1 MNTKKLLLAGMF
13 GLLAAAPAMADV
25 DPEGTDPRTENID
38 ALRTVQEG
46 ARYQIYTYSDGN
58 TITGTKFYLKANGF
72 LTNDPEQAGI
82 FPLQLV
88 KQTINIATGDI
99 NVTAFKFDARFT
111 NPSMIDGDIY
121 PQGHIVIADE
131 QNNRDDFEAQV
142 FFLGRSGNY
151 AIRATAAKSENWG
164 ANSYWTATDYDAD
177 GNPEAEYSWT
187 PSYIWKLVDVSDLGA
202 RNDLKDA
209 IALANTTVKA
219 REGVGEGLF
228 MKSED
233 DVQALTDAIA
243 AAQAVAD
250 NADATQEQCT
260 AATNALADAMD
271 TYANA
276 GNKPEPGMAYYI
288 KQKAS
293 GLYLALNAED
303 NTVVL
308 SEEPVELTWEPAQDG
323 GWYLTD
329 GTSYVGLAGNNTW
342 SMSATADN
350 KVSIH
355 PSGSP
360 SLGTIYYTLQEANGL
375 IATDDVT
382 AGSKCYA
389 DKTLSAAADR
399 AYWAIVKNDPREILA
414 NLAATLRASIGD
426 TGGLFQH
433 RTEDAEELLTILD
446 AADQMVADQSVDRET
461 LKQSI
466 EILQMLAESWEELPV
481 EQPKE
486 GQAYTIQLNGTDLY
500 LSIATAATVEEV
512 PTRFLFIPADN
523 GRFYLK
529 DETDDLYLGMAPT
542 REGDWWSMGNA
553 PDKKITF
560 GFEYTDGAYHIT
572 TQNDAPRNYI
582 GMDETTAGSKCYS
595 DKAKGTSTWLIAEAP
610 AKQDDAISS
619 ITAPHSADKD
629 IFDLTGRRVSKTQRG
644 VYIIGGKKVAVK

>member
-13 GLLAAAPAMADV
+13 GLLAAVPAMADV

-38 ALRTVQEG
+38 ALSTVQEG

-82 FPLQLV
+82 FPLKLV
-88 KQTINIATGDI
+88 ERTINIATGDI

-142 FFLGRSGNY
+142 FFLGKSGNY

-187 PSYIWKLVDVSDLGA
+187 PAYIWKIVDVTDLGA

-209 IALANTTVKA
+209 IALAYSTAKS

-233 DVQALTDAIA
+233 DVQALLG
-243 AAQAVAD
+243 AVAD
-250 NADATQEQCT
+250 AQTVAN
-260 AATNALADAMD
+260 N
-271 TYANA
+271 ANA
-276 GNKPEPGMAYYI
+276 TTEQLQAALNAINTAMQTWYNAGTKPEAGKAYYI
-288 KQKAS
+288 QQKGS
-293 GLYLALNAED
+293 GLYMTLNGGTKLSATPAE
-303 NTVVL
+303 L
-308 SEEPVELTWEPAQDG
+308 FFEAVEG
-323 GWYLTD
+323 GYAITD
-329 GTSYVGLAGNNTW
+329 KAGYVACTGTGNNTW
-342 SMSATADN
+342 SMAAATEPYAWYISRMPNGYYTIAKADN
-350 KVSIH
+350 HGHHI
-355 PSGSP
+355 GS
-360 SLGTIYYTLQEANGL
+360 
-375 IATDDVT
+375 DDT
-382 AGSKCYA
+382 TEGSSCYA
-389 DKTLSAAADR
+389 DKGETDNSF
-399 AYWAIVKNDPREILA
+399 WTIVKNDPSELLA
-414 NLAATLRASIGD
+414 EAIVQAKNAIGL
-426 TGGLFQH
+426 TGELFQH
-433 RTEDAEELLTILD
+433 TSEAADLLTAAIAEAEATLANPD
-446 AADQMVADQSVDRET
+446 ATSAIFHDAIEKLQASVATYET
-461 LKQSI
+461 S
-466 EILQMLAESWEELPV
+466 PV
-481 EQPKE
+481 KQPKE

-542 REGDWWSMGNA
+542 REGDWWSMGND

-560 GFEYTDGAYHIT
+560 GFEYADGAYHIT
-572 TQNDAPRNYI
+572 TENDAPRNYI

-610 AKQDDAISS
+610 AKQDDAINS
-619 ITAPHSADKD
+619 ITSQLSADKA
-629 IFDLTGRRVSKTQRG
+629 IFDLTGRRVGKTQRG